1 MATDCVR
8 SLVVVVS
15 HATRGFVVFVEKK
28 QILKANV
35 VDEVLRNGSSR
46 NMG

>member
-15 HATRGFVVFVEKK
+15 HATCGFVVFVEKK

-46 NMG
+46 NTG